1 MGPFSS
7 RPRLSVF
14 AFLWLASPLF
24 ATILWLFLLM
34 GVLLLPNLLVPLV
47 SVRTAAGQLLH
58 ICQLWYVVLVLAL
71 LAGFPIIFLTGL
83 FACQR
88 LENVPGT
95 RKMPVLVLVCLTFPC
110 IFACGIVIQEDLPSK
125 FLQAREDLAQIESNF
140 LVEAEVWISPKARPA
155 NLPGP
160 YSGSLTAQ
168 PITRYGIIGD
178 DTGGQWL
185 QVYVPNAMG
194 FSLDQDRLYNEN
206 LSIQWNQENARRYRV
221 RYTSNF
227 CLVAEITPIEG

>member
-14 AFLWLASPLF
+14 TFLWLASPLF

-47 SVRTAAGQLLH
+47 SARTAAGQLLH

-227 CLVAEITPIEG
+227 CLVAEITPVEG

>member
-14 AFLWLASPLF
+14 TFLWLASPLF

-58 ICQLWYVVLVLAL
+58 ICQLWYVVLVLVL

-95 RKMPVLVLVCLTFPC
+95 RKMPALVLVCLTFPC
-110 IFACGIVIQEDLPSK
+110 IFAYGIVIQEDLPSK

-227 CLVAEITPIEG
+227 HLVAEITPIEG

>member
-14 AFLWLASPLF
+14 TFLWLASPLF

-95 RKMPVLVLVCLTFPC
+95 RKMPALVLVCLTFPC

-221 RYTSNF
+221 RTTSTSG
-227 CLVAEITPIEG
+227 LVGEIPPVEG

>member
-14 AFLWLASPLF
+14 TFLWLASPLF

-47 SVRTAAGQLLH
+47 SARTAAGQLLH

-71 LAGFPIIFLTGL
+71 LAGFPIIFLTGF

-88 LENVPGT
+88 LENVPGA

-125 FLQAREDLAQIESNF
+125 FSQAGNDLAQIETNF
-140 LVEAEVWISPKARPA
+140 LVQTEVWISPKAWPA
-155 NLPGP
+155 HLPGP

-168 PITRYGIIGD
+168 PTTRYGIIGD
-178 DTGGQWL
+178 DTGGKWV
-185 QVYVPNAMG
+185 QVYVPNVMD
-194 FSLDQDRLYNEN
+194 FSLDQDRLYDEN
-206 LSIQWNQENARRYRV
+206 QSIQWNSEHARRYQV
-221 RYTSNF
+221 SYTSNF
-227 CLVAEITPIEG
+227 HLVVEITPID

>member
-14 AFLWLASPLF
+14 TFLWLASPLF

-110 IFACGIVIQEDLPSK
+110 IFAYGIVIQEDLPSK

-227 CLVAEITPIEG
+227 RLVVSAEPAER

>member
-14 AFLWLASPLF
+14 TFLWLASPLF

-88 LENVPGT
+88 LENGPGT
-95 RKMPVLVLVCLTFPC
+95 RKMPALVLVCLTFPC

-227 CLVAEITPIEG
+227 CLVAEITPVEG

>member
-14 AFLWLASPLF
+14 TFLWLASPLF

-47 SVRTAAGQLLH
+47 SARTAAGQLLH

-71 LAGFPIIFLTGL
+71 LAGFPIIFLTGF

-88 LENVPGT
+88 LENVPGA

-110 IFACGIVIQEDLPSK
+110 IFACGIVIQEDLPSPDNPTGICAYLMNIYVRPPFRK
-125 FLQAREDLAQIESNF
+125 QGVATAIVKRLTAIASDRRAGKIYLETTGMARRMYASVGFSEMDGMMILTRRPSSQSESN
-140 LVEAEVWISPKARPA
+140 
-155 NLPGP
+155 
-160 YSGSLTAQ
+160 
-168 PITRYGIIGD
+168 
-178 DTGGQWL
+178 
-185 QVYVPNAMG
+185 
-194 FSLDQDRLYNEN
+194 EN
-206 LSIQWNQENARRYRV
+206 RTTKR
-221 RYTSNF
+221 
-227 CLVAEITPIEG
+227 

>member
-14 AFLWLASPLF
+14 TFLWLASPLF

-47 SVRTAAGQLLH
+47 SARTAAGQLLH